1 MPPPAGLLLVILVA
15 AGAPLSVR
23 AQSVPE
29 LLRTRVEQVHE
40 GKLTVIAGTRLM
52 QPDAV
57 AHFFESRGFSP
68 AWDPPAV
75 EQIRQS
81 IQEIHR
87 DGLTPADYHFA
98 AIDALRTSSRPSVVR
113 DVDLQILL
121 TDALAGLIDHVRYG
135 KVRPGELDRRWNVN
149 PREGAPPL
157 ERLLL
162 EVVGADATSAAI
174 ESLKPSHFIY
184 RGLKEALAVHRA
196 AAAGGGWPRVPS
208 GPSLKPGVSDPRIAD
223 VRKRLAASG
232 DLQASSSGP
241 SYDDDLAAA
250 VRRFQG
256 RHRLTTDGVIGR
268 ATVAAMNVTA
278 EARVDQIRV
287 NLERSRWVLAGV
299 QALGDSFVV
308 VNLPAFD
315 VRLIRGGKSIWEARA
330 VVGRIGRQT
339 PAFRADMRYLVF
351 NPDWIVPPTILA
363 QDVLRPMRRGE
374 NAIARKKL
382 TILDRQG
389 HLVSPAAI
397 DWTRATPPTFPY
409 TLRQPPGPD
418 NALGRVKFVFPNEHT
433 VFLHDTPSR
442 DLFRAD
448 QRTFSSGCIRIERPL
463 ELAEL
468 LLQGQG
474 DWNRAKIEQVVEAG
488 QTETVFLERQV
499 PVLIVYWTVNV
510 TPSGERRY
518 ARDVYNLDRAVLRA
532 LDAVSVRGL
541 RREE

>member
-1 MPPPAGLLLVILVA
+1 MLRRSWLLPIILAA
-15 AGAPLSVR
+15 AGALPSAR
-23 AQSVPE
+23 TQSVPE
-29 LLRTRVEQVHE
+29 LLRTRVEQLHD
-40 GKLTVIAGTRLM
+40 GKLTVIAGARLI
-52 QPDAV
+52 QSDAV

-68 AWDPPAV
+68 AWDPAAV

-81 IQEIHR
+81 IQDIHR
-87 DGLTPADYHFA
+87 DGLAPADYHPA
-98 AIDALRTSSRPSVVR
+98 AIDALRTSPRPSVVR

-121 TDALAGLIDHVRYG
+121 TDALAALIDHVRYG
-135 KVRPGELDRRWNVN
+135 KVRPMELDRRWNVN

-157 ERLLL
+157 EQLIT
-162 EVVGADATSAAI
+162 EVVRAGAPAPAI

-184 RGLKEALAVHRA
+184 RGLREALAVHRA
-196 AAAGGGWPRVPS
+196 AAAAGGWPTVSP
-208 GPSLKPGVSDPRIAD
+208 GPSLESGVSGSRIIE

-232 DLQASSSGP
+232 DLPTSSSSP
-241 SYDDDLAAA
+241 SYDDDLVAA
-250 VRRFQG
+250 VRRFQD
-256 RHRLTTDGVIGR
+256 RHRLTADGIVGR

-278 EARVDQIRV
+278 DARVDQIRV

-315 VRLIRGGKSIWEARA
+315 VRLIRGGKSVWEARA

-363 QDVLRPMRRGE
+363 QDVLLPMRRGE

-382 TILDRQG
+382 TILDGQG
-389 HLVSPAAI
+389 HLVPPGAI
-397 DWTRATPPTFPY
+397 DWTQATPQSFPF

-442 DLFRAD
+442 ELFSAD
-448 QRTFSSGCIRIERPL
+448 QRTFSSGCIRIQRPL

-488 QTETVFLERQV
+488 ETETVFLERPV
-499 PVLIVYWTVNV
+499 PVLIVYWTANV
-510 TPSGERRY
+510 TPSGEPRY
-518 ARDVYNLDRAVLRA
+518 ARDVYDLDRAVLRA
-532 LDAVSVRGL
+532 LDAVSVRGVR
-541 RREE
+541 RRE